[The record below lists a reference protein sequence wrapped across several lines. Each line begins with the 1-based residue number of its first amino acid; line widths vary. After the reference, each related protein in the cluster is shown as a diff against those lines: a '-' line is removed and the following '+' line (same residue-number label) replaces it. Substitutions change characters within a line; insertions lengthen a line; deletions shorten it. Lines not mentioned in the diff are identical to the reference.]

1 MHSCGKIDRI
11 AAEVADMGIDV
22 LDPCQ
27 PVNDLASWKRDFGNK
42 CAFMGGIDAQNIVDN
57 EHVSE
62 EEIRKEVRTKI
73 DLLAPGGGYI
83 PFAVSMSP
91 RNAIALDEIKNYGA
105 TFYQRAAQQ

>member
-11 AAEVADMGIDV
+11 ASEVADLGIDM

-27 PVNDLASWKRDFGNK
+27 PINDLAAWKRDFGNK
-42 CAFMGGIDAQNIVDN
+42 CAFMGGIDAQNIIDN
-57 EHVSE
+57 EKASE
-62 EEIRKEVRTKI
+62 EDIRQEVRKKI

-91 RNAIALDEIKNYGA
+91 RNSIALDEIKKYGS
-105 TFYQRAAQQ
+105 TFYKKMA